1 MLGHD
6 LFVSGGDLC
15 HVDACVDFHVCY
27 YHIGALKNI
36 QTSEEMGVLFSARSL
51 TIGGVG
57 HIGMQGKAVAMLE
70 VSVMRWVLF
79 ADSWMSL

>member
-1 MLGHD
+1 MSGHD
-6 LFVSGGDLC
+6 LLVHGGDLC
-15 HVDACVDFHVCY
+15 LVDACVDFHVC

-36 QTSEEMGVLFSARSL
+36 QTSEEVGVLFSERSL
-51 TIGGVG
+51 TIGGVSL
-57 HIGMQGKAVAMLE
+57 IGMQGKAVAVLE